1 VWHGWR
7 KHWIATC
14 KYRVAYNRRGMTLWE
29 FLRQWQGGRLA
40 AGVIVSVLLHL
51 AIIAVVLGVRLP
63 STNRWDVKR
72 GEPLIV
78 ELPPK
83 ADDSPPP
90 GPPGAPAP
98 ARPTRSAR
106 GTASP
111 PATPPSAKNP
121 SAVAAAEPPR
131 RAQAARQSQPQ
142 HSRVASAESAPRPPA
157 SVPEPAAPAVA
168 TPAPSAPPAAPAPT
182 SAAAAPAPA
191 QPAERPSTDHAAA
204 EHPAAD
210 TPARP
215 SSERQVA
222 SLPPAGRSTP
232 DTLKALRRGGG
243 AGGHG
248 EGHAGI
254 EGEPIPLD
262 STDPRYS
269 DYLEQVRRRIKEK
282 WGYPCEK
289 NEQTRVCEYRS
300 TQLLIA
306 FGIQKNGELAFVT
319 LLRTSG
325 HPIYDDYA
333 VNAVKLAS
341 PFPPIPDSF
350 SKSGVPIHASFHY
363 VLQSSLTNIFR

>member
-1 VWHGWR
+1 
-7 KHWIATC
+7 
-14 KYRVAYNRRGMTLWE
+14 MTLLE

-51 AIIAVVLGVRLP
+51 AIIAMVLGIRLP

-78 ELPPK
+78 ELPK

-90 GPPGAPAP
+90 GPPGPPAS
-98 ARPTRSAR
+98 ARPTRAAR
-106 GTASP
+106 ATAP
-111 PATPPSAKNP
+111 VPATPPAAKAP
-121 SAVAAAEPPR
+121 STAAAAEPPR
-131 RAQAARQSQPQ
+131 RAPAARQSQPQ
-142 HSRVASAESAPRPPA
+142 PTRVASAESVPRQA
-157 SVPEPAAPAVA
+157 ARVPEPAAPAVA
-168 TPAPSAPPAAPAPT
+168 TPAIPPPP
-182 SAAAAPAPA
+182 AAAAPAPA
-191 QPAERPSTDHAAA
+191 QPSERPSSEHAVAERPAA
-204 EHPAAD
+204 EPTPPASA
-210 TPARP
+210 
-215 SSERQVA
+215 ERQVA
-222 SLPPAGRSTP
+222 SLPPAGRP
-232 DTLKALRRGGG
+232 DTLKALRRGG

-363 VLQSSLTNIFR
+363 VLQSSLTNILR